1 MEPQFSYPHPVTLVG
16 AAPLDSNLLR
26 FTLNFAPKAI
36 AADGGVNHL
45 RALGVDPLAVVGDMD
60 SVALENLAGRLAR
73 ASDSWYLVRGTL
85 LPPNKSTSNI
95 FG

>member
-16 AAPLDSNLLR
+16 AAPLDADLLR
-26 FTLNFAPKAI
+26 FALNFAPKAL

-60 SVALENLAGRLAR
+60 SVALENQQMWERNLFFQLVNKTAPILKKRWR
-73 ASDSWYLVRGTL
+73 A
-85 LPPNKSTSNI
+85 LPPR
-95 FG
+95 